1 MSSLSYFPTLLLLSV
16 SWALFL
22 SSSDSYFFPIA
33 ASPKSYKLFLG
44 NRINLYFLIAWE
56 LHLRV
61 FGYYFITHCQAG
73 QLQTQMKRSFSFI
86 LKNPLWDRDT
96 YGARQSGSRHTEL
109 LYQESLSKTVW
120 SLCFWYTFRA
130 NYDKTGSWEKN
141 KCYLLIPLQQK
152 SRGKSLFSILI
163 NYYKECSKEGE
174 ERGREGQES
183 HFIINWICM
192 TADII
197 HPRLRRG
204 WCNAVTPKHLCPTA
218 RMWHAT
224 VRHWSW
230 EEHPK
235 KPSTSGLQ
243 LPHLC

>member
-44 NRINLYFLIAWE
+44 NCINLYFLIAWE

-120 SLCFWYTFRA
+120 SLWFYTLLELTMIKQVA
-130 NYDKTGSWEKN
+130 EKKTSAT
-141 KCYLLIPLQQK
+141 CL
-152 SRGKSLFSILI
+152 
-163 NYYKECSKEGE
+163 
-174 ERGREGQES
+174 S
-183 HFIINWICM
+183 HFNKNPVGKVCS
-192 TADII
+192 
-197 HPRLRRG
+197 
-204 WCNAVTPKHLCPTA
+204 V
-218 RMWHAT
+218 
-224 VRHWSW
+224 S
-230 EEHPK
+230 
-235 KPSTSGLQ
+235 S
-243 LPHLC
+243 